1 MFRRIALAVPLI
13 DRGRSLN
20 TVINTQVPMA
30 LKLRLSKFSIVLAIT
45 IVSTTLTIIAAT
57 NDLTDFAFAQGAAK
71 FGFNL
76 TGSEEVPPVET
87 DAIGKANISAYTIA
101 GDSITYS
108 VNATN
113 IEDVTAGHI
122 HFGKPGENGPIVFT
136 MFNYDPPRDEVL
148 ETGTI
153 TADRLEGPMEGKRVS
168 DLAFAGANG
177 SLYMNI
183 HTVENPNGEIRGT
196 STIPP

>member
-1 MFRRIALAVPLI
+1 MALRFEVSNFSLVLAVAAVSATLVI
-13 DRGRSLN
+13 
-20 TVINTQVPMA
+20 TVAT
-30 LKLRLSKFSIVLAIT
+30 LGLTDLVLA
-45 IVSTTLTIIAAT
+45 
-57 NDLTDFAFAQGAAK
+57 QGPAK

-87 DAIGKANISAYTIA
+87 NATGMADISAYTIA
-101 GDSITYS
+101 SDSITYS

-113 IEDVTAGHI
+113 IEDVTAGHV
-122 HFGKPGENGPIVFT
+122 HFSNPGENGPIVFT

-153 TADRLEGPMEGKRVS
+153 TADKLEGPLKGKQVS
-168 DLAFAGANG
+168 DLAFAGSNG

-183 HTVENPNGEIRGT
+183 HTLENPNGEIRGT
-196 STIPP
+196 SSIPP

>member
-1 MFRRIALAVPLI
+1 
-13 DRGRSLN
+13 
-20 TVINTQVPMA
+20 MA
-30 LKLRLSKFSIVLAIT
+30 LKLVSVFRIVAAVAAVSATLMIAVATLDHADLVLA
-45 IVSTTLTIIAAT
+45 
-57 NDLTDFAFAQGAAK
+57 QGPAK

-76 TGSEEVPPVET
+76 TGSEEVPPVQT
-87 DAIGKANISAYTIA
+87 NVTGMADISAYTVA
-101 GDSITYS
+101 TDSITYN
-108 VNATN
+108 VNAPN
-113 IEDVTAGHI
+113 IKDVTAGHI

-136 MFNYDPPRDEVL
+136 MFKYDPPRDEVL

-153 TADRLEGPMEGKRVS
+153 TADKLEGPMKGKKVS

-196 STIPP
+196 SSVPGMESGGAP

>member
-1 MFRRIALAVPLI
+1 MTMKVKLPIFIIAAAVAAVLA
-13 DRGRSLN
+13 
-20 TVINTQVPMA
+20 T
-30 LKLRLSKFSIVLAIT
+30 LAIT
-45 IVSTTLTIIAAT
+45 AAT
-57 NDLTDFAFAQGAAK
+57 HGMTDLAFAQGAAK

-76 TGSEEVPPVET
+76 TGSEEVPPVQT
-87 DAIGKANISAYTIA
+87 NVTGMADISAYTIA
-101 GDSITYS
+101 TDSITYS

-113 IEDVTAGHI
+113 IKDVTAGHI
-122 HFGKPGENGPIVFT
+122 HFGKQGENGPIVFT
-136 MFNYDPPRDEVL
+136 MFKYDPPQDGVL

-153 TADRLEGPMEGKRVS
+153 TADKLEGPMKGKKVS

-196 STIPP
+196 STVPP

>member
-1 MFRRIALAVPLI
+1 
-13 DRGRSLN
+13 
-20 TVINTQVPMA
+20 MA
-30 LKLRLSKFSIVLAIT
+30 LKLEVSIFSVVLTVAA
-45 IVSTTLTIIAAT
+45 VSATLTITAAT
-57 NDLTDFAFAQGAAK
+57 HDLTHLAFAQGAAK

-87 DAIGKANISAYTIA
+87 NATGMADISAYTIA

-113 IEDVTAGHI
+113 IEDITAGHI

-136 MFNYDPPRDEVL
+136 MFKYDPPRDEVL
-148 ETGTI
+148 ESGTI
-153 TADRLEGPMEGKRVS
+153 TADKLEGPMEGKKVS

-196 STIPP
+196 SSIPP

>member
-1 MFRRIALAVPLI
+1 MRTHHEIMK
-13 DRGRSLN
+13 G
-20 TVINTQVPMA
+20 
-30 LKLRLSKFSIVLAIT
+30 KLPISS
-45 IVSTTLTIIAAT
+45 IAAGMAAVLVT
-57 NDLTDFAFAQGAAK
+57 LMITAATHGLTDLVFAQGAAK

-76 TGSEEVPPVET
+76 TGSEEVPPVQTEAT
-87 DAIGKANISAYTIA
+87 GMADISPYTIA
-101 GDSITYS
+101 GDSITYN

-113 IEDVTAGHI
+113 IQDVTAGHI

-136 MFNYDPPRDEVL
+136 MFKYDPPRDEVL

-153 TADRLEGPMEGKRVS
+153 TADKLEGPMEGKQVS

-196 STIPP
+196 SSVPP

>member
-1 MFRRIALAVPLI
+1 MTMKVKLPIFIIAAAVAAVLA
-13 DRGRSLN
+13 
-20 TVINTQVPMA
+20 T
-30 LKLRLSKFSIVLAIT
+30 LAIT
-45 IVSTTLTIIAAT
+45 AAT
-57 NDLTDFAFAQGAAK
+57 HGMTDLAFAQGAAK

-76 TGSEEVPPVET
+76 TGSEEVPPVQT
-87 DAIGKANISAYTIA
+87 NVTGMADISAYTIA
-101 GDSITYS
+101 TDSITYS

-113 IEDVTAGHI
+113 IKDVTAGHI
-122 HFGKPGENGPIVFT
+122 HFGKQGENGPIVFT
-136 MFNYDPPRDEVL
+136 MFKYDPPKDGVL

-153 TADRLEGPMEGKRVS
+153 TADKLEGPMKGKKVS

-196 STIPP
+196 STVPP

>member
-1 MFRRIALAVPLI
+1 MIINIQTPMGLGLKLKVSIFSVVLAV
-13 DRGRSLN
+13 
-20 TVINTQVPMA
+20 A
-30 LKLRLSKFSIVLAIT
+30 A
-45 IVSTTLTIIAAT
+45 VSATLTITAAT
-57 NDLTDFAFAQGAAK
+57 HDLTGLAFAQGGAK

-87 DAIGKANISAYTIA
+87 DATGMADISAYTIA
-101 GDSITYS
+101 SDSITYN

-136 MFNYDPPRDEVL
+136 MFKYGPSMDEVL
-148 ETGTI
+148 ESGTI
-153 TADRLEGPMEGKRVS
+153 TADKLEGPMEGKKVS

-183 HTVENPNGEIRGT
+183 HTVEHPDGEIRGT
-196 STIPP
+196 SSIPP

>member
-1 MFRRIALAVPLI
+1 
-13 DRGRSLN
+13 
-20 TVINTQVPMA
+20 MA
-30 LKLRLSKFSIVLAIT
+30 SKLEVSIFSIVAAAAAVSVTLMIT
-45 IVSTTLTIIAAT
+45 VATLGYA
-57 NDLTDFAFAQGAAK
+57 DLVLAQGPAK

-76 TGSEEVPPVET
+76 TGSEEVPPVQT
-87 DAIGKANISAYTIA
+87 NAIGMADISPYTIA

-113 IEDVTAGHI
+113 IKDVTAGHI
-122 HFGKPGENGPIVFT
+122 HFGKQGENGPIVFT
-136 MFNYDPPRDEVL
+136 MFKYDPPRDEVL

-153 TADRLEGPMEGKRVS
+153 TADKLEGPLKGKQVS

-183 HTVENPNGEIRGT
+183 HTLENPNGEIRGT
-196 STIPP
+196 SSIPP